1 MELVEVGL
9 AEELLHHLAALV
21 EQEGG
26 GRQAHVV
33 EAPGGL
39 AAGIHRHLEGQR
51 VVGGVVAHVVGRVVA
66 HGDGDGLE
74 ALGGELVVGRHQLG
88 HLGDAGGTG
97 GGPEVHQHDLAAQR
111 GQAAGLAVEGGEA
124 HVRGGRL
131 AAAADEG
138 DEEERRQQAR
148 DSLVE
153 HRFLTGKGRFAVR
166 AILRALLL
174 LVISCQAWAL
184 GLADLTDKDASGGLR
199 EALVQG
205 ASKAVGQLG
214 TDGGFLNNPK
224 VKIGLPATLAPVEG
238 MLRTM
243 GRGKDLDALVDT
255 MNKAA
260 EQAVPKAKVLLVD
273 AVKKMSVDDA
283 KKILSGG
290 DDAATQYFKDKTS
303 AQLAESF
310 LPTVKATTDK
320 LALADKYNKIASKA
334 GSLGLGGDELKIEN
348 YVTRKALDGL
358 FLMIAEEERA
368 IRQNPLGAAGS
379 LAKKAFGA
387 LGQ

>member
-1 MELVEVGL
+1 M
-9 AEELLHHLAALV
+9 
-21 EQEGG
+21 
-26 GRQAHVV
+26 
-33 EAPGGL
+33 
-39 AAGIHRHLEGQR
+39 
-51 VVGGVVAHVVGRVVA
+51 
-66 HGDGDGLE
+66 
-74 ALGGELVVGRHQLG
+74 
-88 HLGDAGGTG
+88 
-97 GGPEVHQHDLAAQR
+97 
-111 GQAAGLAVEGGEA
+111 
-124 HVRGGRL
+124 
-131 AAAADEG
+131 
-138 DEEERRQQAR
+138 
-148 DSLVE
+148 
-153 HRFLTGKGRFAVR
+153 R

-174 LVISCQAWAL
+174 LVISCQAWAV

-283 KKILSGG
+283 KKILAGS
-290 DDAATQYFKDKTS
+290 DDAATQYFKEKTS

-334 GSLGLGGDELKIEN
+334 GSLALGGDELKIEN

-358 FLMIAEEERA
+358 YLMIAEEERA
-368 IRQNPLGAAGS
+368 IRKDPIGAAGS

>member
-1 MELVEVGL
+1 M
-9 AEELLHHLAALV
+9 
-21 EQEGG
+21 
-26 GRQAHVV
+26 
-33 EAPGGL
+33 
-39 AAGIHRHLEGQR
+39 
-51 VVGGVVAHVVGRVVA
+51 
-66 HGDGDGLE
+66 
-74 ALGGELVVGRHQLG
+74 
-88 HLGDAGGTG
+88 
-97 GGPEVHQHDLAAQR
+97 
-111 GQAAGLAVEGGEA
+111 
-124 HVRGGRL
+124 
-131 AAAADEG
+131 
-138 DEEERRQQAR
+138 
-148 DSLVE
+148 
-153 HRFLTGKGRFAVR
+153 R

-224 VKIGLPATLAPVEG
+224 VKIGLPASLAPVEG

-243 GRGKDLDALVDT
+243 GRGKDLDALVET

-273 AVKKMSVDDA
+273 AVKKMSVEDA
-283 KKILSGG
+283 KRILSGG
-290 DDAATQYFKDKTS
+290 DDSATQYFKEKTS

-320 LALADKYNKIASKA
+320 LALAEQYNRVAGKA

-368 IRQNPLGAAGS
+368 IRKNPLGAAAG
-379 LAKKAFGA
+379 LAMKAFGA

>member
-1 MELVEVGL
+1 M
-9 AEELLHHLAALV
+9 
-21 EQEGG
+21 
-26 GRQAHVV
+26 
-33 EAPGGL
+33 
-39 AAGIHRHLEGQR
+39 
-51 VVGGVVAHVVGRVVA
+51 
-66 HGDGDGLE
+66 
-74 ALGGELVVGRHQLG
+74 
-88 HLGDAGGTG
+88 
-97 GGPEVHQHDLAAQR
+97 
-111 GQAAGLAVEGGEA
+111 
-124 HVRGGRL
+124 
-131 AAAADEG
+131 
-138 DEEERRQQAR
+138 
-148 DSLVE
+148 
-153 HRFLTGKGRFAVR
+153 R

-174 LVISCQAWAL
+174 LVISCQAWAV

-260 EQAVPKAKVLLVD
+260 EQAVPKAKGLLVD
-273 AVKKMSVDDA
+273 AVKKMSVEDA
-283 KKILSGG
+283 RKILSGG
-290 DDAATQYFKDKTS
+290 DDAGTQYFKEKT
-303 AQLAESF
+303 ATQLAESF
-310 LPTVKATTDK
+310 LPTVKESTDK
-320 LALADKYNKIASKA
+320 LALAEQYNKVAGKASKF
-334 GSLGLGGDELKIEN
+334 GLAKGDELKIEN

-358 FLMIAEEERA
+358 YLMIAEEEKA
-368 IRQNPLGAAGS
+368 IRKDPVGAATG

>member
-1 MELVEVGL
+1 M
-9 AEELLHHLAALV
+9 
-21 EQEGG
+21 
-26 GRQAHVV
+26 
-33 EAPGGL
+33 
-39 AAGIHRHLEGQR
+39 
-51 VVGGVVAHVVGRVVA
+51 
-66 HGDGDGLE
+66 
-74 ALGGELVVGRHQLG
+74 
-88 HLGDAGGTG
+88 
-97 GGPEVHQHDLAAQR
+97 
-111 GQAAGLAVEGGEA
+111 
-124 HVRGGRL
+124 
-131 AAAADEG
+131 
-138 DEEERRQQAR
+138 
-148 DSLVE
+148 
-153 HRFLTGKGRFAVR
+153 R

-224 VKIGLPATLAPVEG
+224 VKIGLPASLAPVEG

-243 GRGKDLDALVDT
+243 GRGKDLDALVET

-260 EQAVPKAKVLLVD
+260 EQAVPKATVLLVD
-273 AVKKMSVDDA
+273 AVKKMSVEDA

-290 DDAATQYFKDKTS
+290 DDSATQYFKEKTS

-320 LALADKYNKIASKA
+320 LALAEQYNKVAGKA

>member
-1 MELVEVGL
+1 M
-9 AEELLHHLAALV
+9 
-21 EQEGG
+21 
-26 GRQAHVV
+26 
-33 EAPGGL
+33 
-39 AAGIHRHLEGQR
+39 
-51 VVGGVVAHVVGRVVA
+51 
-66 HGDGDGLE
+66 
-74 ALGGELVVGRHQLG
+74 
-88 HLGDAGGTG
+88 
-97 GGPEVHQHDLAAQR
+97 
-111 GQAAGLAVEGGEA
+111 
-124 HVRGGRL
+124 
-131 AAAADEG
+131 
-138 DEEERRQQAR
+138 
-148 DSLVE
+148 
-153 HRFLTGKGRFAVR
+153 R

-174 LVISCQAWAL
+174 LVISCQAWAV

-224 VKIGLPATLAPVEG
+224 VKIGLPASLAPVEG

-243 GRGKDLDALVDT
+243 GRGKDLDALVET

-273 AVKKMSVDDA
+273 AVKKMSVEDA
-283 KKILSGG
+283 KRILSGG
-290 DDAATQYFKDKTS
+290 DDSATQYFKEKTS

-320 LALADKYNKIASKA
+320 LALAEQYNKVAGKA

>member
-1 MELVEVGL
+1 M
-9 AEELLHHLAALV
+9 
-21 EQEGG
+21 
-26 GRQAHVV
+26 
-33 EAPGGL
+33 
-39 AAGIHRHLEGQR
+39 
-51 VVGGVVAHVVGRVVA
+51 
-66 HGDGDGLE
+66 
-74 ALGGELVVGRHQLG
+74 
-88 HLGDAGGTG
+88 
-97 GGPEVHQHDLAAQR
+97 
-111 GQAAGLAVEGGEA
+111 
-124 HVRGGRL
+124 
-131 AAAADEG
+131 
-138 DEEERRQQAR
+138 
-148 DSLVE
+148 
-153 HRFLTGKGRFAVR
+153 R

-174 LVISCQAWAL
+174 LVISCQAWAV

-283 KKILSGG
+283 KKILAGG

-320 LALADKYNKIASKA
+320 LALAEQYNKVAGKA

>member
-1 MELVEVGL
+1 M
-9 AEELLHHLAALV
+9 
-21 EQEGG
+21 
-26 GRQAHVV
+26 
-33 EAPGGL
+33 
-39 AAGIHRHLEGQR
+39 
-51 VVGGVVAHVVGRVVA
+51 
-66 HGDGDGLE
+66 
-74 ALGGELVVGRHQLG
+74 
-88 HLGDAGGTG
+88 
-97 GGPEVHQHDLAAQR
+97 
-111 GQAAGLAVEGGEA
+111 
-124 HVRGGRL
+124 
-131 AAAADEG
+131 
-138 DEEERRQQAR
+138 
-148 DSLVE
+148 
-153 HRFLTGKGRFAVR
+153 R

-224 VKIGLPATLAPVEG
+224 VKIGLPASLAPVEG

-243 GRGKDLDALVDT
+243 GRGKDLDALVET

-273 AVKKMSVDDA
+273 AVKKMSVEDA
-283 KKILSGG
+283 KRILSGG
-290 DDAATQYFKDKTS
+290 DDSATQYFKEKTS

-320 LALADKYNKIASKA
+320 LALAEQYNKVAGKA

-368 IRQNPLGAAGS
+368 IRKNPLGAAGG
-379 LAKKAFGA
+379 LARKASGA

>member
-1 MELVEVGL
+1 
-9 AEELLHHLAALV
+9 
-21 EQEGG
+21 
-26 GRQAHVV
+26 
-33 EAPGGL
+33 
-39 AAGIHRHLEGQR
+39 
-51 VVGGVVAHVVGRVVA
+51 
-66 HGDGDGLE
+66 
-74 ALGGELVVGRHQLG
+74 
-88 HLGDAGGTG
+88 
-97 GGPEVHQHDLAAQR
+97 
-111 GQAAGLAVEGGEA
+111 
-124 HVRGGRL
+124 
-131 AAAADEG
+131 
-138 DEEERRQQAR
+138 
-148 DSLVE
+148 
-153 HRFLTGKGRFAVR
+153 VR

-174 LVISCQAWAL
+174 LVISCQAWAV

-224 VKIGLPATLAPVEG
+224 VKIGLPDSLAPVEG

-283 KKILSGG
+283 KKILAGG

-320 LALADKYNKIASKA
+320 LALSDKYNKLASKA
-334 GSLGLGGDELKIEN
+334 NQFGLGKGDELKIEN

-368 IRQNPLGAAGS
+368 IRKDPLGAATG

>member
-1 MELVEVGL
+1 M
-9 AEELLHHLAALV
+9 
-21 EQEGG
+21 
-26 GRQAHVV
+26 
-33 EAPGGL
+33 
-39 AAGIHRHLEGQR
+39 
-51 VVGGVVAHVVGRVVA
+51 
-66 HGDGDGLE
+66 
-74 ALGGELVVGRHQLG
+74 
-88 HLGDAGGTG
+88 
-97 GGPEVHQHDLAAQR
+97 
-111 GQAAGLAVEGGEA
+111 
-124 HVRGGRL
+124 
-131 AAAADEG
+131 
-138 DEEERRQQAR
+138 
-148 DSLVE
+148 
-153 HRFLTGKGRFAVR
+153 R

-224 VKIGLPATLAPVEG
+224 VKIGLPASLAPVEG

-243 GRGKDLDALVDT
+243 GRGKDIDALVET

-260 EQAVPKAKVLLVD
+260 EQAVPKATVLLVD
-273 AVKKMSVDDA
+273 AVKKMSVEDA

-290 DDAATQYFKDKTS
+290 DDSATQYFKEKTS

-320 LALADKYNKIASKA
+320 LALAEQYNKVAGKA